1 MRAILNSHPRVTGR
15 KEFDRFAGEI
25 ESITSSFS
33 PGKSIIGINLVGERK
48 MAWLNRN
55 YKGRKGPTGI
65 LTFDY
70 SDEDDRPASNEEVSA
85 EIFLCWKSILNGAGM
100 RRVSA
105 GAYLLRLIVHG
116 LCHLEGYKHG
126 SEESER
132 EMEKAEMMHLEKIL
146 PFETVDRLFE

>member
-1 MRAILNSHPRVTGR
+1 MRAIINSHPRVTGR
-15 KEFDRFAGEI
+15 KEFDRVVGEI
-25 ESITSSFS
+25 ESITSAFS
-33 PGKSIIGINLVGERK
+33 PGESVVGINLIGERK

-55 YKGRKGPTGI
+55 YKGRNGPAEI
-65 LTFDY
+65 LTFNY
-70 SDEDDRPASNEEVSA
+70 SDEDGRHLYDEEVSA
-85 EIFLCWKSILNGAGM
+85 EIFLCWKPILDGAKI

-105 GAYLLRLIVHG
+105 RAYLLRLIVHG

-132 EMEKAEMMHLEKIL
+132 EMEKAEMMHLGKIL

>member
-1 MRAILNSHPRVTGR
+1 MRAIINSHPRVTGR

-25 ESITSSFS
+25 ESITSSFP
-33 PGKSIIGINLVGERK
+33 PGKSNIGINLIGERK

-55 YKGRKGPTGI
+55 YKGRKGPTQI
-65 LTFDY
+65 LTFNY
-70 SDEDDRPASNEEVSA
+70 SDEDGGPVSDEEVSA
-85 EIFLCWKSILNGAGM
+85 EIFLCWKPILSGART

-105 GAYLLRLIVHG
+105 RAYLLRLIVHG

-132 EMEKAEMMHLEKIL
+132 KMEKAEMLHLGKIL
-146 PFETVDRLFE
+146 PFETVERLFE